1 MLRPLLWLPWLPWLV
16 TGFDET
22 QLLQRVASASSA
34 ARGCSSPLVK
44 YAMPKAPKELRNL
57 RWVHFPK
64 AGWSFVTTLWQFACG
79 QRDVLDLS
87 QTTFN
92 HSEWPKLPYKDEV
105 ELFWPD
111 RIIMHRYPRGR
122 YCNDEVFGHQNVQTL
137 HSPVSLKEMDQR
149 KWQVIAMFR
158 KPSQRLLS
166 AFYYNGM
173 FAPGI
178 GPRLAELHE
187 KCDRPACFARFPG
200 IAGCYA
206 RMLTNSTCAEQD
218 EDSFDSGKARLPEAL
233 QVLHAMSFV
242 GLSEKWDL
250 SICLFHRM
258 FGGKVNIGQ
267 LQDLHKG
274 PAHEESYNESLLEG
288 FEDEVD
294 EAIYRA
300 AVEKFQGLLREY
312 VGDDAETACGE
323 ILNPPSETCS
333 CAKVG
338 RECGFDPG
346 IGLDCGE
353 CPRARLRVLGLD
365 PDETALECSAEG
377 RCIIE
382 EEEEGLFQW

>member
-1 MLRPLLWLPWLPWLV
+1 
-16 TGFDET
+16 
-22 QLLQRVASASSA
+22 
-34 ARGCSSPLVK
+34 
-44 YAMPKAPKELRNL
+44 
-57 RWVHFPK
+57 
-64 AGWSFVTTLWQFACG
+64 
-79 QRDVLDLS
+79 
-87 QTTFN
+87 
-92 HSEWPKLPYKDEV
+92 
-105 ELFWPD
+105 
-111 RIIMHRYPRGR
+111 MHRYPRGR

-166 AFYYNGM
+166 AFYHNM
-173 FAPGI
+173 FADGFSVPQ
-178 GPRLAELHE
+178 LAELHE

-233 QVLHAMSFV
+233 QMLHAMSFV

-258 FGGKVNIGQ
+258 FGGKANIGQ

-274 PAHEESYNESLLEG
+274 PVHEESYNESLLEG

-312 VGDDAETACGE
+312 VGDDADRQLLE
-323 ILNPPSETCS
+323 
-333 CAKVG
+333 
-338 RECGFDPG
+338 
-346 IGLDCGE
+346 
-353 CPRARLRVLGLD
+353 
-365 PDETALECSAEG
+365 ALE
-377 RCIIE
+377 
-382 EEEEGLFQW
+382 GLWFSSSGSHLVASIFQSPQKSSGKCCAFNQPQ